1 MTTGNSALIRLRPDR
16 AMLEAMVDSFVNYV
30 GGLGPAVTARP
41 ACAAP
46 TIAAMNLPRT
56 LPWLIA
62 ASAAIAILA
71 VSGALPAPLGF
82 AFKPLTTLLILAF
95 AWPRGAAAPKQRRFI
110 RIGLVLSLIGDV
122 FLMWPKEGFMP
133 GLVAFLLAHLAYIA
147 AFAVPVRLAARPLV
161 FVGCAALALLI
172 LAQLWPGIPGALRA
186 PVVAYV
192 VCLST
197 MAAQALVW
205 WRSSVARVTADVSLA
220 RWAALG
226 GVLFMVSDSLLA
238 ANKFA
243 APLPLAALWIL
254 ATYWLAQACIASSL
268 RSR

>member
-1 MTTGNSALIRLRPDR
+1 MS
-16 AMLEAMVDSFVNYV
+16 
-30 GGLGPAVTARP
+30 
-41 ACAAP
+41 
-46 TIAAMNLPRT
+46 LPRT
-56 LPWLIA
+56 LPWLVA
-62 ASAAIAILA
+62 ASAAITILA
-71 VSGALPAPLGF
+71 SIGALPAPLVF

-95 AWPRGAAAPKQRRFI
+95 AWPRGTDAPKQRRFI

-122 FLMWPKEGFMP
+122 LLMWPKEGFLP

-147 AFAVPVRLAARPLV
+147 AFTVPVRLAARPLV
-161 FVGCAALALLI
+161 FVGYAALALLI

-192 VCLST
+192 ICLAT

-205 WRSSVARVTADVSLA
+205 WRSSVARTAFDAPLA

-226 GVLFMVSDSLLA
+226 GALFMASDSLLA
-238 ANKFA
+238 INKFA
-243 APLPLAALWIL
+243 VPLSMSSLWTLSIYWAAQW
-254 ATYWLAQACIASSL
+254 CIASAL